1 MRTISPA
8 TSRRR
13 LVSALRS
20 PRQNSLLAGTAA
32 ALLGAGLVAGCG
44 SSSQQAAGGVVT
56 IEFATQGLGAE
67 ETATNAAI
75 HGFERANPKIKV
87 KDFILSSNTTDA
99 LQQLTQQFVAGSGTP
114 DVIESDVVYP
124 ASYAQSGWILPLNRF
139 HPDMSNFF
147 PGQVATVTYH
157 GQYYGMPWFINAQG
171 VFYRTDLVPR
181 PPTTPQQLITD
192 AKQAMRKDHKLKEG
206 LAFEGDKYEGVIC
219 NYIDFLG
226 GFGGS
231 LNAADLDT
239 PANVKALQFMQDSIY
254 KYKIAPAAVTGWQE
268 SNVQNAF
275 LSGQAAF
282 AFNWP
287 YIFPL
292 ADAKGSAVAGKVA
305 WIPFPSSAG
314 HPQSSL
320 GGDDLV
326 INAKSTHLAADWKFV
341 QYMDSAKVQIARAV
355 AAGDAPALRSAWAGT
370 LFTKVPYFRE
380 AEKVF
385 AVAAPRPVSPNY
397 PKISADLQ
405 TMLSAVL
412 SDQESAQKAL
422 SSTAPTVKSLFE
434 AQGS

>member
-1 MRTISPA
+1 
-8 TSRRR
+8 
-13 LVSALRS
+13 
-20 PRQNSLLAGTAA
+20 
-32 ALLGAGLVAGCG
+32 
-44 SSSQQAAGGVVT
+44 
-56 IEFATQGLGAE
+56 
-67 ETATNAAI
+67 
-75 HGFERANPKIKV
+75 
-87 KDFILSSNTTDA
+87 
-99 LQQLTQQFVAGSGTP
+99 
-114 DVIESDVVYP
+114 
-124 ASYAQSGWILPLNRF
+124 
-139 HPDMSNFF
+139 MSNFF

-171 VFYRTDLVPR
+171 VFYRTDLVPS

-239 PANVKALQFMQDSIY
+239 PANVKALRSCRTRSISTRSLLLPS
-254 KYKIAPAAVTGWQE
+254 PAGRSRMCRTRSCPGPGRLRLQLALHLPAGRRERLGSSREGCLDTLPVFGW
-268 SNVQNAF
+268 S
-275 LSGQAAF
+275 
-282 AFNWP
+282 
-287 YIFPL
+287 
-292 ADAKGSAVAGKVA
+292 
-305 WIPFPSSAG
+305 
-314 HPQSSL
+314 PQSSL

-326 INAKSTHLAADWKFV
+326 INAKSARLAADWKFV

-397 PKISADLQ
+397 PKISAELQ

-434 AQGS
+434 AKGS